1 MTAQVSV
8 EQVGVRFDLDRQR
21 RPVTPALARVR
32 FRCTTL
38 WALRGLSFTVGPG
51 AGLALLGP
59 NGCGKTTLLRT
70 IAGVLTPDEG
80 QVQVRGRVGSLLAV
94 GAGLM
99 SQLTGREN
107 ALLLGVL
114 AQLSKAR
121 TRASLD
127 SIKLR
132 SGVGDAYE
140 RPVSTYSNGMRAR
153 LGLAVLEQAD
163 PEVLLLD
170 EVHEAIDGAARR
182 GLEARAREVRSRGGI
197 VIATGHDH
205 HQLMRLCDQTLEL
218 DQSGRIISAGPWSER
233 SVWPEGSDAGV
244 IGGPEIARG

>member
-8 EQVGVRFDLDRQR
+8 RQVGVRFDLDRQR

-32 FRCTTL
+32 FRCTTI
-38 WALRGLSFTVGPG
+38 WALRGVSFSLGPG
-51 AGLALLGP
+51 AGLALVGP

-80 QVQVRGRVGSLLAV
+80 EVEVCGRVGSLLSV

-99 SQLTGREN
+99 PQLTGREN

-114 AQLSKAR
+114 AGMEKAR
-121 TRASLD
+121 TRLLLD

-132 SGVGDAYE
+132 SGLTDGYE
-140 RPVSTYSNGMRAR
+140 RPVSTYSQGMRAR
-153 LGLAVLEQAD
+153 LGLAVVQQAD
-163 PEVLLLD
+163 PQVLLLD
-170 EVHEAIDGAARR
+170 EVHEAIDGTARR
-182 GLEARAREVRSRGGI
+182 ELEARAREVRRKGGI

-205 HQLMRLCDQTLEL
+205 HQLMRLCDQILDLGRSAEL
-218 DQSGRIISAGPWSER
+218 VNGRLRIDRHAT
-233 SVWPEGSDAGV
+233 A
-244 IGGPEIARG
+244 